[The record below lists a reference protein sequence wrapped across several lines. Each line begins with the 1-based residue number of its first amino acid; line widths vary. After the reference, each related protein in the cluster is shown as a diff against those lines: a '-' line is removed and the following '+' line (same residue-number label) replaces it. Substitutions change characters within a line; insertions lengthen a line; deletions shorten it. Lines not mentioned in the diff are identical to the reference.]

1 MPHVA
6 LPLVVA
12 TLVAATIA
20 WPHATATPRHAGTVA
35 PQVSAPA
42 ADTVLRF
49 RLEDQFGRVHTPA
62 RYAGAPM
69 FIVAADQGGRT
80 VAREWALALGAE
92 LAAAGAGQ
100 RIAVLPV
107 ADLRRVPRLLRRL
120 VRGRFPKQEGE
131 QVLLDWEGTLAR
143 GYGFTPDEC
152 TVLLVGPGGELVRR
166 ASVTVVDSAL
176 VREFARQAVSG
187 SR

>member
-6 LPLVVA
+6 PPLVAA
-12 TLVAATIA
+12 TLVAATLA
-20 WPHATATPRHAGTVA
+20 WPHAATPRHPGAMA
-35 PQVSAPA
+35 PQVTAAA

-80 VAREWALALGAE
+80 VAREWALALTAE
-92 LAAAGAGQ
+92 LTAAGAQQ

-120 VRGRFPKQEGE
+120 VRGRFPKQDGE

-152 TVLLVGPGGELVRR
+152 TVLLVGPAGELVRR
-166 ASVTVVDSAL
+166 TSATVVDSAL
-176 VREFARQAVSG
+176 VREFARQALNG
-187 SR
+187 GR